1 MTSLTGFDLFLVIAI
16 PFALVLLHAYIM
28 DKEFAKLNKRIDRL
42 AAELEAAKIAE
53 PSTEEPTDE
62 RG

>member
-42 AAELEAAKIAE
+42 AAELEAAKRE
-53 PSTEEPTDE
+53 KPSTEE
-62 RG
+62 

>member
-42 AAELEAAKIAE
+42 GAELEVAKREE
-53 PSTEEPTDE
+53 PSTEE
-62 RG
+62 

>member
-16 PFALVLLHAYIM
+16 PFAIVLFHAYIM

-42 AAELEAAKIAE
+42 SAELEAAKREE
-53 PSTEEPTDE
+53 PSTEE
-62 RG
+62 

>member
-28 DKEFAKLNKRIDRL
+28 DKEFAKLNKRIERL
-42 AAELEAAKIAE
+42 AAELEAVKREE
-53 PSTEEPTDE
+53 PSTKE
-62 RG
+62 

>member
-1 MTSLTGFDLFLVIAI
+1 MMSLTGFDLFLVIAI

-42 AAELEAAKIAE
+42 AAELEAAKRKE
-53 PSTEEPTDE
+53 SSTKE
-62 RG
+62 

>member
-1 MTSLTGFDLFLVIAI
+1 MISLTGLDLFLVIAI

-42 AAELEAAKIAE
+42 AAELEAAKREE
-53 PSTEEPTDE
+53 PPTEE
-62 RG
+62 

>member
-1 MTSLTGFDLFLVIAI
+1 MTSLTGFDFFLVIAI

-42 AAELEAAKIAE
+42 AAELEAAKREE
-53 PSTEEPTDE
+53 PSTEE
-62 RG
+62 

>member
-42 AAELEAAKIAE
+42 AAELEAAKRE
-53 PSTEEPTDE
+53 ESSTEE
-62 RG
+62 